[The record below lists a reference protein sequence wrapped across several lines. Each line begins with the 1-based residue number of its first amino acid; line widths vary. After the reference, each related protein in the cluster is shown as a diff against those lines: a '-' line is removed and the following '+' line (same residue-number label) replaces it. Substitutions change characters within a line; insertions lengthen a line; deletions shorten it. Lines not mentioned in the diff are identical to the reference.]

1 MRNIKIPGI
10 YKHFKG
16 ALYATSFISEPI
28 TSEEFMEKVKTNGGW
43 TKVIPLLINAKFTE
57 GEYYVRVIKIA
68 NKYYHEHADCEE
80 LKKHNLD
87 IEHLNKTEQEIES
100 INIRDAEEWEL

>member
-1 MRNIKIPGI
+1 MKVLEIVFTEKEKKI
-10 YKHFKG
+10 YKFF
-16 ALYATSFISEPI
+16 LDNT
-28 TSEEFMEKVKTNGGW
+28 EEEIKEKLEEIKKEENDPN
-43 TKVIPLLINAKFTE
+43 TKVDLQFLIDWHMAK
-57 GEYYVRVIKIA
+57 
-68 NKYYHEHADCEE
+68 